1 MKLPQISG
9 KELIKIL
16 TKFGFITTRQ
26 RGSHVQLE
34 KKTEEETIKLTIPVH
49 QQLKKGTLSSIIKTS
64 KINEKDLERHL

>member
-9 KELIKIL
+9 RELIKIL
-16 TKFGFITTRQ
+16 TKFGFTTTRQ

-49 QQLKKGTLSSIIKTS
+49 QQLKKGTLSSIIKAS
-64 KINEKDLERHL
+64 KIDEKDLERYL